1 MSTDAGIQ
9 ILKDKI
15 DSLNQQAWDA
25 RVYDSPKAFE
35 LSRESVELARSIQYD
50 KGLAYGLLSLG
61 FCYVRLSKNN
71 EGLLLLEESLSLFQ
85 SLNDLKGQ
93 SIVYEYLAIIRRNWG
108 DFGASLGFLF
118 KALELSVQ
126 TGFRENESTNHYQVG
141 VTYKHLGNFEKAL
154 DSLYKSMSIFKELK
168 NRFLE
173 SYPIN
178 VIGSIYFENGDY
190 PKALEYYQEALL
202 RREEIG
208 DKWGMAGS
216 LDSIGFT
223 YLKLQDF
230 HQAIDYCT
238 RSLAISESTDDKR
251 SQANALLHLAEINK
265 QKGDIE
271 QATKFCNE
279 SLHIRRASGDK
290 RGEVEILLFLAELHK
305 TDVEKK
311 QDKEIFEWLSSALI
325 IAAEIK
331 ALDLLSKT
339 RYQLYGYY
347 KGAGNPDEALRQ
359 LEIHIDLEKELHKNS
374 ITQKVQNLEISHK
387 AEEAKKEADAIGLR
401 NKELTQL
408 NEEIEAQKQKLE
420 EALTEL
426 KSAQAQ
432 LIQSEKMASLGELT
446 AGIAH
451 EIQNPL
457 NFVNNFSEVSNEL
470 LDEMKQEIDKGEMDE
485 VKVIADDV
493 KQNLEKILHHGKRA
507 DSIVK
512 GMLQHSRT
520 SSGQKEL
527 TDINALAEEYLR
539 LAYHGLRAKDKSFN
553 ATIKTDFDESIG
565 KINVI
570 PQDIGRVILNLIT
583 NAFYVVNEKSKQNI
597 VGYEPTVTITT
608 ASIQPPS
615 GGRSITI
622 KVSDNG
628 GGIPQKIIDK
638 IFQPFFTTKPTGQGT
653 GLGLSLSYDI
663 VKAHGGELKVEM
675 NEGEGSTFT
684 IQFPSGT

>member
-9 ILKDKI
+9 ILRDKI

-35 LSRESVELARSIQYD
+35 LSRESVELARSIQYN

-71 EGLLLLEESLSLFQ
+71 EGLLLLEESLALFQ

-93 SIVYEYLAIIRRNWG
+93 SVVYEYLAIIRRNWG

-154 DSLYKSMSIFKELK
+154 DSLYKSMSILKELK

-178 VIGSIYFENGDY
+178 VIGSIYFDNGDY
-190 PKALEYYQEALL
+190 TKALEYYQEALI
-202 RREEIG
+202 RRQETG

-223 YLKLQDF
+223 YLKLQDY

-238 RSLAISESTDDKR
+238 RSLAISQSTDDKR

-265 QKGDIE
+265 QKGDTV

-279 SLHIRRASGDK
+279 SLYIRRASGDK

-305 TDVEKK
+305 TDAEKK
-311 QDKEIFEWLSSALI
+311 QDKEIVEWLSSALI
-325 IAAEIK
+325 IATEIK
-331 ALDLLSKT
+331 ALDQLSKT
-339 RYQLYGYY
+339 RFQLYEYY
-347 KGAGNPDEALRQ
+347 KGAGNPDEALMQ

-374 ITQKVQNLEISHK
+374 ITQKVQNLEISHR
-387 AEEAKKEADAIGLR
+387 AEEARKEAEAIGLR
-401 NKELTQL
+401 NMELTQL

-485 VKVIADDV
+485 VKAIADDV

-507 DSIVK
+507 DGIVK

-520 SSGQKEL
+520 STGQKEL
-527 TDINALAEEYLR
+527 TDINVLADEYLR

-553 ATIKTDFDESIG
+553 ATMKTDFDESIP

-583 NAFYVVNEKSKQNI
+583 NAFYAVSERKKLNI
-597 VGYEPTVTITT
+597 EGYEPVVTVSTRKFNDRITVHV
-608 ASIQPPS
+608 
-615 GGRSITI
+615 
-622 KVSDNG
+622 KDNG
-628 GGIPQKIIDK
+628 TGIPQKVMEK

-663 VKAHGGELKVEM
+663 VKAHGGELKVETI
-675 NEGEGSTFT
+675 EGEGSEFI
-684 IQFPSGT
+684 IQLPL

>member
-35 LSRESVELARSIQYD
+35 LSRESVELARSIQYN

-71 EGLLLLEESLSLFQ
+71 EGLLLLEESLALFQ
-85 SLNDLKGQ
+85 LLDDLKGQ
-93 SIVYEYLAIIRRNWG
+93 SVVYEYLAIIRRNWG
-108 DFGASLGFLF
+108 DFGASLRLLF
-118 KALELSVQ
+118 KALKLSVQ

-178 VIGSIYFENGDY
+178 VIGSIYFDNGDY
-190 PKALEYYQEALL
+190 TKALEYYQEALI
-202 RREEIG
+202 RRQETG

-223 YLKLQDF
+223 YLKLQDY

-238 RSLAISESTDDKR
+238 RSLAISQSTDDKR

-265 QKGDIE
+265 QKGDTV

-279 SLHIRRASGDK
+279 SLYIRRASGDK

-305 TDVEKK
+305 TDAEKK
-311 QDKEIFEWLSSALI
+311 QDKEIVEWLSSALI
-325 IAAEIK
+325 IATEIK
-331 ALDLLSKT
+331 ALDQLSKT
-339 RYQLYGYY
+339 RYQLYEYY
-347 KGAGNPDEALRQ
+347 KGAENPNEALMQ

-374 ITQKVQNLEISHK
+374 ITQKVQNLEISHR
-387 AEEAKKEADAIGLR
+387 AEEARKEAEAIGLR
-401 NKELTQL
+401 NMELTQL

-470 LDEMKQEIDKGEMDE
+470 LDEMKQEIDNGEMDE
-485 VKVIADDV
+485 VKAIADDV

-507 DSIVK
+507 DGIVK

-520 SSGQKEL
+520 STGQKEL
-527 TDINALAEEYLR
+527 TDINALADEYLR

-553 ATIKTDFDESIG
+553 ATMKTDFDESIT

-570 PQDIGRVILNLIT
+570 SQDIGRVILNLIT
-583 NAFYVVNEKSKQNI
+583 NAFYAVSERKKLNI
-597 VGYEPTVTITT
+597 EGYEPVVTVSTRKFNDRITVHV
-608 ASIQPPS
+608 
-615 GGRSITI
+615 
-622 KVSDNG
+622 KDNG
-628 GGIPQKIIDK
+628 TGIPQKVMEK

-663 VKAHGGELKVEM
+663 VKVHGGELKVETI
-675 NEGEGSTFT
+675 EGEGSEFI
-684 IQFPSGT
+684 IQLPL